1 MVRLSAVQVVA
12 VQLLLHST
20 TTVAVQPSGYVSP
33 LWGNL
38 PKGQRKDER
47 SVSVTFDPPFG
58 ARPMMAKPSFF
69 GVASYSAPISG
80 RLMYAS
86 PNTRDGCR
94 PRRPAAGARV
104 AGGRGGRADGGP
116 R

>member
-1 MVRLSAVQVVA
+1 
-12 VQLLLHST
+12 
-20 TTVAVQPSGYVSP
+20 
-33 LWGNL
+33 
-38 PKGQRKDER
+38 
-47 SVSVTFDPPFG
+47 
-58 ARPMMAKPSFF
+58 MMAKPSFF